1 MPGEGTEYPMAYIL
15 LIVVSLLIG
24 GGVQWYVRHQI
35 NKYQNVPLSSG
46 LTGAQSAQQMLS
58 YYGITDVPIG
68 QGGADE
74 DYFDPRSNSI
84 TLDND
89 AFHTATITSVAT
101 ACHEVG
107 HACQFNQGYMPMK
120 VRSALVP
127 VVNFTQQTWMIILL
141 VGIFLNL
148 AGLIDL
154 AIVFYAVAVVFSL
167 VTLPVEFDA
176 SHRALT
182 YMKET
187 GIMEAERQ
195 GAWSVLVAC
204 ALTYV
209 ASTLI
214 SVLNLVYLLSMRDE

>member
-1 MPGEGTEYPMAYIL
+1 
-15 LIVVSLLIG
+15 
-24 GGVQWYVRHQI
+24 
-35 NKYQNVPLSSG
+35 
-46 LTGAQSAQQMLS
+46 
-58 YYGITDVPIG
+58 
-68 QGGADE
+68 
-74 DYFDPRSNSI
+74 
-84 TLDND
+84 
-89 AFHTATITSVAT
+89 
-101 ACHEVG
+101 
-107 HACQFNQGYMPMK
+107 MK

-154 AIVFYAVAVVFSL
+154 AIIFYAVAVVFSL

>member
-1 MPGEGTEYPMAYIL
+1 MAYLL
-15 LIVVSLLIG
+15 LIVVSLIIG
-24 GGVQWYVRHQI
+24 GTVQWYCRHQI
-35 NKYQNVPLSSG
+35 NKYQQVPLSTG
-46 LTGAQSAQQMLS
+46 LTGAQSAQQMLD
-58 YYGITDVPIG
+58 YYGVTTVPIRP
-68 QGGADE
+68 GGADE

-84 TLDND
+84 TLDAD
-89 AFHTATITSVAT
+89 AYRSATITSVAT

-107 HACQFNQGYMPMK
+107 HACQFAQGYLPMR

-127 VVNFTQQTWMIILL
+127 LVNFTQQTWMIILL
-141 VGIFLNL
+141 VGVFLNVI
-148 AGLIDL
+148 GLVNL
-154 AIVFYAVAVVFSL
+154 AIIFYAVAVVFSL

-187 GIMEAERQ
+187 GILEAERQ

-214 SVLNLVYLLSMRDE
+214 SVLNLLYLLSFRDDS